1 MNGVVA
7 AIGVLSGVLSVGF
20 DDLDGAD
27 LLSRAVLAVTK
38 SARVQNAE
46 MEQNQLGIES
56 VAYHLKTLPY
66 EPLPVSSRNS

>member
-46 MEQNQLGIES
+46 IEKNQPGI
-56 VAYHLKTLPY
+56 
-66 EPLPVSSRNS
+66 